1 MFINKTYLQL
11 TITEQEKKYI
21 KEQASKEKFNSIS
34 AFVMDCINKKITFDV
49 DMKSYK
55 VIAREINYIGRN
67 INQIVRSIN
76 SKNYYTENELKEINI
91 NLEKIYE
98 LESKEFS
105 RLSKLKFNVNNS
117 PSINRTLKKIIKDYE
132 QANLPVPKAKLLK
145 ELYKELREDFIFIIE
160 LIKDSKEIDDDLA
173 TYFID
178 SVLAGNVE
186 KIEES
191 ELISFYDEF
200 ELFSENIRIKTID
213 INYNFS
219 ENDWFKMKDI
229 LEKYNIF

>member
-1 MFINKTYLQL
+1 MKNKN
-11 TITEQEKKYI
+11 IIFRVTEEEKDYI
-21 KEQASKEKFNSIS
+21 SKKSSENGFNSIS
-34 AFVMDCINKKITFDV
+34 AFIMDCINNKISFEV
-49 DMKSYK
+49 DMKVYK
-55 VIAREINYIGRN
+55 QIAKEINYIGRN
-67 INQIVRSIN
+67 INQIIRSIN
-76 SKNYYTENELKEINI
+76 AKKYYTENELKDINMY
-91 NLEKIYE
+91 LEKIYE
-98 LESKEFS
+98 LESKEFN

-132 QANLPVPKAKLLK
+132 QANLPIPKTKLLK

-160 LIKDSKEIDDDLA
+160 LIKNSKEIDDDLA

>member
-1 MFINKTYLQL
+1 MKNKN
-11 TITEQEKKYI
+11 IIFRVTEEEKDYI
-21 KEQASKEKFNSIS
+21 SKKSSENGFNSIS
-34 AFVMDCINKKITFDV
+34 AFIMDCINNKISFEV
-49 DMKSYK
+49 DMKVYK
-55 VIAREINYIGRN
+55 QIAKEINYIGRN
-67 INQIVRSIN
+67 INQIIRSIN
-76 SKNYYTENELKEINI
+76 AKKYYTENELKDINMY
-91 NLEKIYE
+91 LEKIYE
-98 LESKEFS
+98 LESKEFN

-132 QANLPVPKAKLLK
+132 QANLPIPKAKLLK

-160 LIKDSKEIDDDLA
+160 LIKNSKEIDDDLA

-191 ELISFYDEF
+191 ELIGFYDEF
-200 ELFSENIRIKTID
+200 EIFSENIRIKTID

>member
-132 QANLPVPKAKLLK
+132 QANLPVPKAKILK

>member
-1 MFINKTYLQL
+1 MKKENIHFRVTEEEKLYISKKTS
-11 TITEQEKKYI
+11 ENGFK
-21 KEQASKEKFNSIS
+21 SIS
-34 AFVMDCINKKITFDV
+34 AFIMDCINNKISFEV
-49 DMKSYK
+49 DMKTYK
-55 VIAREINYIGRN
+55 QIAKEINYIGRN

-76 SKNYYTENELKEINI
+76 SKNYYTENELKDINI

-98 LESKEFS
+98 LESKEFN

-117 PSINRTLKKIIKDYE
+117 SSMNRTIKKIINNYE
-132 QANLPVPKAKLLK
+132 QANLPIPKAKLLK
-145 ELYKELREDFIFIIE
+145 ELYKELREDFIFILE
-160 LIKDSKEIDDDLA
+160 LIKDSKEIDNDLA
-173 TYFID
+173 TYFVD

-200 ELFSENIRIKTID
+200 EMFSENIRIKTID

-229 LEKYNIF
+229 LDKYDIF

>member
-1 MFINKTYLQL
+1 MKNKN
-11 TITEQEKKYI
+11 IIFRVTEEEKDYI
-21 KEQASKEKFNSIS
+21 SKKSSENGFNSIS
-34 AFVMDCINKKITFDV
+34 AFIMDCINNKISFEV
-49 DMKSYK
+49 DMKVYK
-55 VIAREINYIGRN
+55 QIAKEINYIGRN
-67 INQIVRSIN
+67 INQIIRSIN
-76 SKNYYTENELKEINI
+76 AKKYYTENELKDINMY
-91 NLEKIYE
+91 LEKIYE
-98 LESKEFS
+98 LESKEFN

-132 QANLPVPKAKLLK
+132 QANLPIPKAKLLK

-160 LIKDSKEIDDDLA
+160 LIKNSKEIDDDLA

-213 INYNFS
+213 IYYNFS

>member
-1 MFINKTYLQL
+1 MRKQKYLQL
-11 TITEQEKKYI
+11 SISQKDKDYIIEQYEKTN
-21 KEQASKEKFNSIS
+21 FRTIS
-34 AFVMDCINKKITFDV
+34 AFVMDCVYNKISLELDI
-49 DMKSYK
+49 KSYK
-55 VIAREINYIGRN
+55 IIAREINYIGRN

-76 SKNYYTENELKEINI
+76 SKSYYTENELKDINM

-117 PSINRTLKKIIKDYE
+117 SSVNRTLKKIIHDYE

-178 SVLAGNVE
+178 NVLAGNVE

-213 INYNFS
+213 INYSFS